1 MDSSVLQSL
10 ICDLDREKEYAKTV
24 SPLYGAVFQVLH
36 ESLVRDAGGF
46 ASDIEGLWAGRSV
59 TAWFERPLLL
69 AAALHRVVRSG
80 RAPQLAAFYGTCGGL
95 YKPAQFNA
103 LRAALLTLL
112 HHEREDFMRR
122 LQEQT
127 LQTNEI
133 SRGITWLYVLSDRWR
148 KRPTAVGLF
157 EIGCSAGLNMIAD
170 EYGWDIQSAGRSQVK
185 EGDPAVRIELVNE
198 SGRPH
203 EPVLAAMA
211 DIGASIKVRHGCDL
225 NVPDVRLD
233 SDREMLEA
241 MIWGDNPARLRRL
254 QAAMIR
260 LARHRDEGRLSL
272 VADDAIEQVQIAAMR
287 LAERLQPGDLVCFYN
302 TVVTCYFDD
311 AAYARLRAEIERA
324 FAGTLSRQRGLWI
337 EHEPARE
344 TESTSAIEDRF
355 DSLVRLSELDGA
367 GSLKTRTVAG
377 TEMHPAKFV
386 WLAGD

>member
-1 MDSSVLQSL
+1 MLQSL
-10 ICDLDREKEYAKTV
+10 LSDLDREKEYAQTV

-36 ESLVRDAGGF
+36 ESLAHDAGGF
-46 ASDIEGLWAGRSV
+46 AGDIERLWAGRSV

-80 RAPQLAAFYGTCGGL
+80 QAPQLAAFYGTCGGR
-95 YKPAQFNA
+95 YEPIQFDA
-103 LRAALLTLL
+103 LRATLLALL
-112 HHEREDFMRR
+112 HHGRTEFMRR

-148 KRPTAVGLF
+148 NRPTAVGLF

-170 EYGWDIQSAGRSQVK
+170 EYGWDIHSAGSSQGK
-185 EGDPAVRIELVNE
+185 AGNPAVRIKLVNE

-225 NVPDVRLD
+225 HVPDVRLN

-241 MIWGDNPARLRRL
+241 MIWGDNPARLKRL
-254 QAAMIR
+254 QAAMTR
-260 LARHRDEGRLSL
+260 LAQQRDEGRLSL
-272 VADDAIEQVQIAAMR
+272 VADDAIAHVQTAALH

-311 AAYARLRAEIERA
+311 AAYGRLRAEIERA
-324 FAGTLSRQRGLWI
+324 FAGTLSRQRCLWI

-344 TESTSAIEDRF
+344 TESISTSEDRF

-367 GSLKTRTVAG
+367 GSLMTRMVAG
-377 TEMHPAKFV
+377 TEMHPAKLV